1 MPTSNPRINVVLDP
15 KVYDELKSM
24 AEADGVSLSLKARDL
39 LKEAMEIHEDEYW
52 AGVAEERL
60 RSFDRKKAL
69 TPGRLKA
76 KLSKRG

>member
-15 KVYDELKSM
+15 KVW
-24 AEADGVSLSLKARDL
+24 DL

-52 AGVAEERL
+52 AGVAGERL